1 MSFKE
6 CMADICT
13 CTCVRRLYDSKKREQ
28 REGFDDAKVHERY
41 EVKTC
46 AWPVE
51 CLRHCRGRGSGWKR
65 AEGPRREGGGGKE
78 GIGVGPRSSSWLRG
92 SGRKTIVVNQE
103 GGEREV
109 WGEAYGQGWFRMEGA
124 ARGGEGG
131 RAGVAGVAEDL
142 IQCQVG
148 DVRREG
154 MGPLAGRRPW
164 ECKGQVKN
172 GGRRRRRK
180 DGERREGRRAGWRES
195 RGDFNIGVRRA
206 ADWLKERMTRAGRG
220 PRGQTRHV
228 TDLADKTTVLA
239 GYELEYDDMFTRLG
253 MVWKV

>member
-6 CMADICT
+6 CMADIYT

-28 REGFDDAKVHERY
+28 REGFDDAKVHERH
-41 EVKTC
+41 EVKTR

-164 ECKGQVKN
+164 ECKGQSEEW
-172 GGRRRRRK
+172 RAAAAA
-180 DGERREGRRAGWRES
+180 ERRG
-195 RGDFNIGVRRA
+195 
-206 ADWLKERMTRAGRG
+206 KERGTPSWLEGIARRLQYRREAGR
-220 PRGQTRHV
+220 
-228 TDLADKTTVLA
+228 
-239 GYELEYDDMFTRLG
+239 
-253 MVWKV
+253 